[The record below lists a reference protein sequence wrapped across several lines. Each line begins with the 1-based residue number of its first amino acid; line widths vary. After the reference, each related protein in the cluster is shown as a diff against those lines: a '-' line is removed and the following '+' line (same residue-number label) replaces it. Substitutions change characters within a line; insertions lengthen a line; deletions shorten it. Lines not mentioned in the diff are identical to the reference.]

1 MSDTKTEILMLR
13 PMMPMVL
20 QQLEA
25 AFVVHKLWE
34 AQDREAF
41 IAAIA
46 PRVRAFA
53 VGGGHAGVDG
63 AFMARFPKLETVSSF
78 GVGYDDIDA
87 KWAGQHGIVVT
98 NTPDVL
104 NEEVADTAIGLL
116 LSTVRQF
123 PQANRYLRQGKWREA
138 NFPLSWSLRDR
149 TVGMVGLGRI
159 GIAIARRLEAMNVK
173 LAYHTRTPRTDVPY
187 RHFPRLLDMAAEVD
201 VLLLIVP
208 GGVATEKMIDAK
220 VLQALGPNGILINVG
235 RGSCVDETALIA
247 ALKAKTI
254 LAAGLDVF
262 AHEPNVPQELIE
274 MEHVVLFP
282 HLGSASTHTRQAM
295 AQLVVDNLLAWGA
308 GKPPLTP
315 VPETPYPPR
324 RR

>member
-1 MSDTKTEILMLR
+1 M
-13 PMMPMVL
+13 
-20 QQLEA
+20 
-25 AFVVHKLWE
+25 
-34 AQDREAF
+34 
-41 IAAIA
+41 
-46 PRVRAFA
+46 
-53 VGGGHAGVDG
+53 
-63 AFMARFPKLETVSSF
+63 
-78 GVGYDDIDA
+78 
-87 KWAGQHGIVVT
+87 
-98 NTPDVL
+98 
-104 NEEVADTAIGLL
+104 
-116 LSTVRQF
+116 RQF
-123 PQANRYLRQGKWREA
+123 PQADRYLRQGKWREA

-159 GIAIARRLEAMNVK
+159 GMAIARRLEAMNVK

-295 AQLVVDNLLAWGA
+295 AQLVVDNLLAWRA

-315 VPETPYPPR
+315 VPETPIKAQ
-324 RR
+324 